1 MAYELDYVLAD
12 GFGIA
17 QAPSPT
23 ELENMMIDD
32 LAGVCA
38 HWERNRAKGITPYAL
53 RRCIMDIA
61 KDLTQDGHHK

>member
-1 MAYELDYVLAD
+1 MAYEFDSVPAD

-17 QAPSPT
+17 QLPSPT

-38 HWERNRAKGITPYAL
+38 HWERNRAKGVTPHAL
-53 RRCIMDIA
+53 RRCIIDIA
-61 KDLTQDGHHK
+61 KQLAGEES